1 MKNQRPIE
9 LNIDELVL
17 HGFPPGERYAIADAV
32 EQTLSQL
39 LTEQIANGG
48 LPDSLANNSRRAN
61 VDAGSFNVEAGA
73 KSGAVGSQIAQNVH
87 RGLTR

>member
-1 MKNQRPIE
+1 MNRQREIE

-39 LTEQIANGG
+39 LTEQIANEGI
-48 LPDSLANNSRRAN
+48 PDSLANNSRRAH
-61 VDAGSFNVEAGA
+61 VDGGSFNVETGA
-73 KSGAVGSQIAQNVH
+73 KSGAIGGQIAQNIH
-87 RGLTR
+87 QGLTK

>member
-1 MKNQRPIE
+1 MRTIE

-39 LTEQIANGG
+39 LTEQIASGG
-48 LPDSLANNSRRAN
+48 IPDSLSNNSRRAHI
-61 VDAGSFNVEAGA
+61 DGGSFNVEPGA

-87 RGLTR
+87 QGLTR